1 MDTFGSA
8 SQAVIEFTEC
18 SGTITVPN
26 TGGNDFYVGDPAG
39 DSGYQPDW
47 TAPNYQS
54 GGTGL
59 TNQPIITQPQI
70 VTVPGATV
78 PPKNYNVNVPPM
90 FDINVQEPK
99 IKEEH
104 LRKKTPKQLLETIQ
118 RIREFDELLDKVL
131 AFLIEEPVFL
141 LVFQKMR
148 EAKKRT
154 MELLQL
160 ATNIFTEKAEAALE
174 SEEAA

>member
-1 MDTFGSA
+1 MSTFGDA
-8 SQAVIEFTEC
+8 SQAIIDFTGC
-18 SGTITVPN
+18 SGTITVPSS
-26 TGGNDFYVGDPAG
+26 GGNDLYVGDPAG
-39 DSGYQPDW
+39 TPDYQPGW
-47 TAPNYQS
+47 TAP
-54 GGTGL
+54 
-59 TNQPIITQPQI
+59 TNFPIYTTPPGHKITS
-70 VTVPGATV
+70 VPGTTI
-78 PPKNYNVNVPPM
+78 PSSKSINVNIPPT
-90 FDINVQEPK
+90 FDINREEPK

-104 LRKKTPKQLLETIQ
+104 LREKTPKQLLETIQ

-160 ATNIFTEKAEAALE
+160 ATNIFSEKAEAALE
-174 SEEAA
+174 SGEAA

>member
-1 MDTFGSA
+1 MDTFGVA
-8 SQAVIEFTEC
+8 SQAAIKLTEY

-39 DSGYQPDW
+39 TPNYQPGW
-47 TAPNYQS
+47 TAPANF
-54 GGTGL
+54 
-59 TNQPIITQPQI
+59 PIHTTTPGHKITS
-70 VTVPGATV
+70 VPGTSV
-78 PPKNYNVNVPPM
+78 PSKNINVNLPPM
-90 FDINVQEPK
+90 FDINKDEPK

-104 LRKKTPKQLLETIQ
+104 LREKTPKQLLETIQ

-160 ATNIFTEKAEAALE
+160 ATNIFSEKAEAALE